1 MLVGT
6 DDPQRLAEGAPE
18 MPALDTAALELP
30 GVVFLQALFE
40 IESGA
45 MCEMLPPAL
54 HPTLPPVAGVVAYD
68 VPESPWGPFR
78 IAQLRVQCRSGL
90 RPRALLVSAVVDVPE
105 AGEALAR
112 RFGFRVASGEVR
124 LERAYDET
132 RIEVAIGGADA
143 LAGSLRGPMRI
154 GEADT
159 QFVSCMHPARTPR
172 GYRLVQVD
180 TRHAVQRAAR
190 AQFEV
195 EAFDGAAWGEARI
208 RPTLGLPGVVGL
220 ADLTLDTIRFLCRPD
235 VMAFEGSESVGR

>member
-18 MPALDTAALELP
+18 MPALDTEALELP
-30 GVVFLQALFE
+30 GAVFLQALFE

-105 AGEALAR
+105 VGEALAQ
-112 RFGFRVASGEVR
+112 RFGTKLISAHELVHTAARSHSVVGKKVAPDVAAGIP
-124 LERAYDET
+124 
-132 RIEVAIGGADA
+132 RIHRQAVTAASDLGGAVVKHVPCDQE
-143 LAGSLRGPMRI
+143 P
-154 GEADT
+154 
-159 QFVSCMHPARTPR
+159 VSN
-172 GYRLVQVD
+172 
-180 TRHAVQRAAR
+180 
-190 AQFEV
+190 
-195 EAFDGAAWGEARI
+195 
-208 RPTLGLPGVVGL
+208 
-220 ADLTLDTIRFLCRPD
+220 
-235 VMAFEGSESVGR
+235 